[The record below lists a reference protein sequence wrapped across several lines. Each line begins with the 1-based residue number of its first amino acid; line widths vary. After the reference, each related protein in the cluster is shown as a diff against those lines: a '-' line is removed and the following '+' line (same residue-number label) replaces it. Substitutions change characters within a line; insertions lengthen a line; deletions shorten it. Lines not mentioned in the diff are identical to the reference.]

1 MPHVKFEVDQLRFY
15 SVLPLSISEDYDG
28 QQKHLNSF
36 VSQSAATSN
45 HCHSPE
51 KLCFGTLRLDK
62 FVFPSKEGLCDSEM
76 RRAFLNL
83 EFVIARELHKE
94 MNAP

>member
-1 MPHVKFEVDQLRFY
+1 M
-15 SVLPLSISEDYDG
+15 
-28 QQKHLNSF
+28 
-36 VSQSAATSN
+36 
-45 HCHSPE
+45 
-51 KLCFGTLRLDK
+51 RLDK

-83 EFVIARELHKE
+83 EFVIARELQ